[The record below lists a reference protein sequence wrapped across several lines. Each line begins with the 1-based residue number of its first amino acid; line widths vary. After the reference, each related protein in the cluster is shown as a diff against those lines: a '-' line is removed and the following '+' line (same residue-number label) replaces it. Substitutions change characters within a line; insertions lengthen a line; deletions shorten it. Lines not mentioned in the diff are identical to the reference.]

1 MPAIL
6 NALSYSLPQTSHL
19 AILTTLS
26 SHRFDHAIVF
36 TYPQHRLYKRWRLL
50 PPKKLGDLS
59 LRSFGLTRSDR
70 QNKAERC

>member
-50 PPKKLGDLS
+50 PPKEAWGPEPQEF
-59 LRSFGLTRSDR
+59 RSYSFR
-70 QNKAERC
+70 